1 MMASRYLYN
10 KVVELSD
17 KLIRQPFFTK
27 VLGMY
32 SKDSKAYKFVVGHA
46 RTAVKIH
53 AGVRRDNVVWTHVS
67 SLGELAVV
75 RPVIK
80 ELRIKYGKHVVLTFF
95 SPTGYE
101 ASVPY
106 LGTSYADADEIYYMP
121 IDTMANARWFIDS
134 VNPQSVIFAISEI
147 WPNYLDELRRR
158 KIPTYLVSAKITR
171 NSSIC
176 KPYGGLIR
184 DSYMCFTHIACLN
197 KESKEILL
205 SHGVKNVSIIGD
217 PLFDNAIAISNKEY
231 ENAVIQR
238 FCEGNYVFIAGS
250 IHDKKD
256 LEMVSFLANAN
267 PNDKFIFVPHEI
279 HEEILTQIKYKL
291 VGACL
296 LYSECDENTDFSD
309 IQVLVIDF
317 LGALSR
323 IYRFCRYA
331 YVGGGFTPY
340 LHSVIEA
347 TVYGLPVAF
356 GPRIER
362 KVTPLQMVEMG
373 IGKIVTN
380 GRELDKWYKS
390 LRQDDNSLEQI
401 KLLAERY
408 TSQNAGATRSI
419 IDMVLN
425 KGGKKDD
432 L

>member
-1 MMASRYLYN
+1 MTMVASRYIYN

-17 KLIRQPFFTK
+17 KLIRQPILAKF
-27 VLGMY
+27 LEMY

-53 AGVRRDNVVWTHVS
+53 TGVRRDNVVWTHVS

-80 ELRIKYGKHVVLTFF
+80 ELRSKYGKHVVLTFF
-95 SPTGYE
+95 SPSGYE

-121 IDTMANARWFIDS
+121 IDTWKNACRFID
-134 VNPQSVIFAISEI
+134 VIKPQLVIFAISEI
-147 WPNYLDELRRR
+147 WPNYLEELRKRNV
-158 KIPTYLVSAKITR
+158 PTYLVSAKITGK
-171 NSSIC
+171 SSIC

-184 DSYMCFTHIACLN
+184 DSYKCFTHIACLN
-197 KESKEILL
+197 KESKDILL
-205 SHGVKNVSIIGD
+205 RYGIKNVSIIGD
-217 PLFDNAIAISNKEY
+217 PLFDNAIAISRKEY
-231 ENAVIQR
+231 ENVVIQR

-250 IHDKKD
+250 IHDKTD
-256 LEMVSFLANAN
+256 LEMVSYLANAN
-267 PNDKFIFVPHEI
+267 PDDKFIFVPHEI
-279 HEEILTQIKYKL
+279 HEEILNQIKYHL
-291 VGACL
+291 EGACL

-380 GRELDKWYKS
+380 GSELDKWYKS
-390 LRQDDNSLEQI
+390 LRRDDKILEQT

-419 IDMVLN
+419 VDMVLN
-425 KGGKKDD
+425 HGG
-432 L
+432 